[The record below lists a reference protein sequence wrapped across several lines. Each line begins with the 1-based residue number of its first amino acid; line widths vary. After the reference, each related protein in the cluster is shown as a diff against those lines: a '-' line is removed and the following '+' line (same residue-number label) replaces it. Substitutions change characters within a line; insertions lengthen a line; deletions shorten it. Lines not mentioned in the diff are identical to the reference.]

1 MARRN
6 AITRIETVTLQ
17 GINLNAAVSEGA
29 WRQAELPGTDQRDA
43 FNGVVAW
50 EGVRFSMREILL
62 LACLF

>member
-29 WRQAELPGTDQRDA
+29 WRQAPGTDQRDA
-43 FNGVVAW
+43 FNGVVAG